1 MAERGPP
8 SALCREKDT
17 IEIKAADRESMASPV
32 FRKIALAG
40 LAVVIAAAL
49 MILSL
54 PMLAST
60 SFIRGRIIQELG
72 SLTGHQVRIG
82 QAPEVS
88 IFPDLSVRLRD
99 VQLSPWGQPDVTAMA
114 TPEMT
119 IGLSALSA
127 VSGKI
132 GFTSF
137 TLVKPVFHLPGEVP
151 AWPEPDVMLK
161 GQLGDALAQIKRQ
174 IGSTDGKEVPAGLP
188 NRTIG
193 SINLI
198 NGSVRTGTGD
208 NQTEVISSLNARIGW
223 PRLNAALKA
232 EANGVWNGESFKF
245 NVESGQPLMLLAG
258 AQSPLVAAFTS
269 PLLSFTY
276 SGTFGMGSILRADGS
291 LVIESSKPTSATR
304 WLRLP
309 HVTSVDPGPM
319 ELAATV
325 SADNGRIK
333 LEKLTLMIS
342 KGTGTGTA
350 EISRPGRQ
358 PLISGALDFD
368 FLNLDTVM
376 SGLASAPPD
385 QMQSEE
391 RIEAR
396 SWIGISLDLRLS
408 ASAEKL
414 AGLDLS
420 DVAATVQVKD
430 GLAAFDISDAT
441 AFAGVV
447 QAGLRINSDRW
458 PYTGE
463 LRILATDIDGR
474 MVGNA
479 LGDDNRFPRGT
490 GTVSLILEGTAQTW
504 RQLLEQSKGSFSAKF
519 VKGSIPDLDAALFQR
534 LVKSGG
540 FFGLQSIAG
549 TPFPFDVAELE
560 TTIANGTATIQK
572 AEIRNSDLTA
582 RFSGVI
588 PYADRSL
595 ALSGALLP
603 SAPQQQGDVAAEPTP
618 AGETDRFFVGGS
630 WTSPFVSPVL
640 NGPGLRP

>member
-1 MAERGPP
+1 
-8 SALCREKDT
+8 
-17 IEIKAADRESMASPV
+17 MASPV
-32 FRKIALAG
+32 FRKLALAG
-40 LAVVIAAAL
+40 LAGIIAAAL
-49 MILSL
+49 IILSL
-54 PMLAST
+54 PLLAST
-60 SFIRGRIIQELG
+60 SFIQGRIIQELG
-72 SLTGHQVRIG
+72 SLTGHEVRIG

-99 VQLSPWGQPDVTAMA
+99 VQLRPWGQPDVTVMEAS
-114 TPEMT
+114 EMT
-119 IGLSALSA
+119 IGLSSLSA
-127 VSGKI
+127 ISGKI
-132 GFTSF
+132 GFSSF

-151 AWPEPDVMLK
+151 AWPAPEDLLK
-161 GQLGDALAQIKRQ
+161 GQLGNALAQIKRQ
-174 IGSTDGKEVPAGLP
+174 TGSTDPMATQAGLP

-193 SINLI
+193 TISLI
-198 NGSVRTGTGD
+198 DGSVRTGSGKKK
-208 NQTEVISSLNARIGW
+208 TEVISSLNARIGW

-232 EANGVWNGESFKF
+232 EANGVWNGESVKF
-245 NVESGQPLMLLAG
+245 NLDSGQPLMLLAG
-258 AQSPLVAAFTS
+258 AESPLVAGFTS

-276 SGTFGMGSILRADGS
+276 TGSFGITKVLRANGA
-291 LVIESSKPTSATR
+291 LVVESGKPTSAAR
-304 WLRLP
+304 WLGLP
-309 HVTSVDPGPM
+309 HVTSVDPGAM
-319 ELAATV
+319 ALAATV
-325 SADNGRIK
+325 SADNGRVK

-342 KGTGTGTA
+342 KGTGKGTA
-350 EISRPGRQ
+350 EISRPGGQ
-358 PLISGALDFD
+358 PQVSGALDSD

-376 SGLASAPPD
+376 SALASAPPD

-396 SWIGISLDLRLS
+396 SRIGISLDLRLS
-408 ASAEKL
+408 ASAAKL

-420 DVAATVQVKD
+420 EVAATVQVKD

-441 AFAGVV
+441 AFDGVV

-474 MVGNA
+474 LVGNA
-479 LGDDNRFPRGT
+479 LGDNSRFPRGT
-490 GTVSLILEGTAQTW
+490 GTVSLILEGKAQTW

-519 VKGSIPDLDAALFQR
+519 VKGSIPDLDAVLFRQ

-540 FFGLQSIAG
+540 FFGLEAIAG
-549 TPFPFDVAELE
+549 KPFPFDVAELE

-572 AEIRNSDLTA
+572 AEFRNMDLTA
-582 RFSGVI
+582 RFSGVV

-603 SAPQQQGDVAAEPTP
+603 SAPQKQGDAAPEPP
-618 AGETDRFFVGGS
+618 QAEVTDRFFVGGS

-640 NGPGLRP
+640 AAPGLRP

>member
-1 MAERGPP
+1 
-8 SALCREKDT
+8 
-17 IEIKAADRESMASPV
+17 MASPV
-32 FRKIALAG
+32 FRKLVFTG
-40 LAVVIAAAL
+40 MTVVIAAAL

-54 PMLAST
+54 PLLAST

-72 SLTGHQVRIG
+72 NLTGHQVRIG

-99 VQLSPWGQPDVTAMA
+99 VQLSPWGQPDVTAMSA
-114 TPEMT
+114 PEMT

-137 TLVKPVFHLPGEVP
+137 SLVRPVFQLPGEVP
-151 AWPEPDVMLK
+151 AWPAPESLLK
-161 GQLGDALAQIKRQ
+161 GQLGEALAWIRRQ
-174 IGSTDGKEVPAGLP
+174 SGDTDEMPDPATLP

-193 SINLI
+193 IISISD
-198 NGSVRTGTGD
+198 GSVRTGTGD
-208 NQTEVISSLNARIGW
+208 NQTEIISSLIARINW
-223 PRLNAALKA
+223 PRLNSELKA
-232 EANGVWNGESFKF
+232 EAKGIWNGETFDF
-245 NVESGQPLMLLAG
+245 DLDSGQPLMLLAG
-258 AQSPLVAAFTS
+258 AKSSLVAAFTS

-276 SGTFGMGSILRADGS
+276 SGTFGLSAILRAEGS
-291 LVIESSKPTSATR
+291 LVIESSKPLNAAR

-309 HVTSVDPGPM
+309 PVTSVEPGPM
-319 ELAATV
+319 ALAASV

-342 KGTGTGTA
+342 KGTGKGTA

-358 PLISGALDFD
+358 PLVSGALDFD

-376 SGLASAPPD
+376 SALASAPPD

-396 SWIGISLDLRLS
+396 SRIGISLDIRLS
-408 ASAEKL
+408 ASAAKL

-420 DVAATVQVKD
+420 EVAATVQVKD

-474 MVGNA
+474 MVGKA
-479 LGDDNRFPRGT
+479 LGDNNRFPRGT
-490 GTVSLILEGTAQTW
+490 GTVSLILEGRARTW
-504 RQLLEQSKGSFSAKF
+504 RQLLEESKGSFAAKF
-519 VKGSIPDLDAALFQR
+519 SNGSIPDLDASAFQR
-534 LVKSGG
+534 LIRTGG
-540 FFGLQSIAG
+540 FFGLETIAG
-549 TPFPFDVAELE
+549 KPFPFDVAELE
-560 TTIANGTATIQK
+560 TTIASGTATIQK
-572 AEIRNSDLTA
+572 AEIRSKELTA

-588 PYADRSL
+588 PYASRSL
-595 ALSGALLP
+595 ALSGALQP
-603 SAPQQQGDVAAEPTP
+603 STQHQQGEVAKD
-618 AGETDRFFVGGS
+618 AGIVADRFFVGGS
-630 WTSPFVSPVL
+630 WTSPFISAVPG
-640 NGPGLRP
+640 GPEPRP